1 MVALLNLTSKV
12 RLSRSQAR
20 TETPGLT
27 FNLVQEESVFLRVS
41 VCGRNPFRAASASS
55 HGSGSEGVQTSGLTG
70 WVRMSGL
77 MTGGFKMSRLTGRV
91 RISESIR
98 EVRSFGI

>member
-27 FNLVQEESVFLRVS
+27 VSLVHEESVFLRVS
-41 VCGRNPFRAASASS
+41 VSGKNPFRAASASS
-55 HGSGSEGVQTSGLTG
+55 HGSGSGGF
-70 WVRMSGL
+70 RMSGL
-77 MTGGFKMSRLTGRV
+77 TVWPRTLGSSLGRVKTSELTGCV
-91 RISESIR
+91 TISESIR
-98 EVRSFGI
+98 EARSFGI